1 MKGFNVSIMLRLL
14 ASASRFLAR
23 QIKLV
28 FVGCLAAIVL
38 TSCGGGGG
46 GGAGPV
52 TSTLAFPLQSGM
64 RASVANAN
72 GSSINFSVSGT
83 CSGTASIA
91 ISTPVPATFGGVPG
105 VSVANTAII
114 SLPYCHPP
122 YIASTST
129 DYYDSNYDPLG
140 TIGSSGDYSVYS
152 TPPSIPGS
160 VKVGG
165 TGTIGARNNYSGN
178 TTTTPTGQD
187 VISYMVEP
195 DTANTAIVNMIDR
208 SYDLSDNLTSTEQD
222 RSRITADGTLIPV
235 SADLQYANGSTTHL
249 VFTAIPDTTP
259 PTVLS
264 INPLSNSTA
273 VSVATAITATFS
285 ELIDPATVTTA
296 EFTLMNGTIPVSGAV
311 THSGTTATFTPAA
324 FLTPNAVYTAKITT
338 GVKDLA
344 GNATSSN
351 YSWSFTTGAP
361 DTTPPT
367 VSYTS
372 PANSAS
378 AVAINTA
385 IAAVFGEAMNP
396 ATVTTAEFTLMNGTT
411 PISGAVTYSGTAA
424 TFTPSAPLAYNTLY
438 TATISTGVKDLV
450 GNAMSSNYSWQFTT
464 TAFADITP
472 PAVLST
478 SPANYASA
486 VAINIAIAATFS
498 EAMDPATVTTVQF
511 TLMNGTI
518 PVSGAVTYS
527 GTTAIFTPSAPLAY
541 NTLYTARIT
550 TGVKDLAGNAMSSNY
565 SWLFTTTAAPDI
577 TPPTVLST
585 SPANSASAVA
595 INTAIAATFSE
606 AMDSATV
613 TTAEFTLMNGTI
625 PVSGAVTYS
634 GTTATFTPAA
644 SLAYDTLYT
653 ATITTGVKDLAGNA
667 MALTYTWSFTSDKKI
682 NGLNFTVIDAEY
694 SKSLDK
700 IVMVSSVPGNQL
712 HIYDPVTD
720 LDTTVTLNL
729 TPTSVS
735 VSPDGL
741 FAAVGHNAWISYVD
755 LSTATLVKTL
765 PVSADVFDIVLVG
778 NGYVYAFPRIDQ
790 WVQIHGINISTGAE
804 TLSSVNS
811 IRAGTKAKLNAGGT
825 AIYGVTN
832 GLSPDNIEKYDIS
845 AGAPAYAYRSPY
857 WGTYPV
863 CGDLWTSEDGFR
875 IFTRCGNVFNA
886 TSLQATDMVYG
897 GALQNLGLVR
907 HMSHSSAIGKVIAIP
922 DNGYGITSADTEIRI
937 FVYNFL
943 TFEQSI
949 KLPHFVVGNN
959 QYAGHG
965 RFVFY
970 NSNGTK
976 SFVVLQA
983 DASSGMLY
991 DYGVVTY

>member
-1 MKGFNVSIMLRLL
+1 MKGFNVAMILNLL
-14 ASASRFLAR
+14 AFASRFLAR

-28 FVGCLAAIVL
+28 FVGCLAVVAL
-38 TSCGGGGG
+38 TSCGGGASAP
-46 GGAGPV
+46 AGPV
-52 TSTLAFPLQSGM
+52 TSNPSFPLQSGEI
-64 RASVANAN
+64 ASVVR
-72 GSSINFSVSGT
+72 GSSTNFTVSGT
-83 CSGTASIA
+83 CNGTSGFVS
-91 ISTPVPATFGGVPG
+91 SSPVPATFEGVSG
-105 VSVANTAII
+105 VSVATTRTFNFTDCRPATFTD
-114 SLPYCHPP
+114 S
-122 YIASTST
+122 ST
-129 DYYDSNYDPLG
+129 DYYDSNYVPLG
-140 TIGSSGDYSVYS
+140 TIFADGSYSVFL
-152 TPPSIPGS
+152 TPPTLPVS
-160 VKVGG
+160 VKVGD
-165 TGTIGARNNYSGN
+165 TGTLGMQNNYTDSTKKN
-178 TTTTPTGQD
+178 LTGQD
-187 VISYMVEP
+187 VISYVVGP
-195 DTANTAIVNMIDR
+195 DTANTAIINIIWK
-208 SYDLSDNLTSTEQD
+208 SYNPSAVLISTEQD
-222 RSRITADGTLIPV
+222 RSRIAANGKLTPV
-235 SADLQYANGSTTHL
+235 SSDIQSANGSTTHFVL
-249 VFTAIPDTTP
+249 TVIPDTTP

-264 INPLSNSTA
+264 INPSNSAT

-285 ELIDPATVTTA
+285 ELVDSATITTAAFTLINGTIPVSGTVTYSGKTATFTPAAFLTPNTLYTATITTGIKDLAGNAMSLNYLWSFTTGAPDITPPTVSYTSPVNAATGVAINTAIAATFSEAMKPATVTTT
-296 EFTLMNGTIPVSGAV
+296 EFTLMNGTIPVSGVV
-311 THSGTTATFTPAA
+311 TYSGTTATFTP
-324 FLTPNAVYTAKITT
+324 
-338 GVKDLA
+338 
-344 GNATSSN
+344 
-351 YSWSFTTGAP
+351 
-361 DTTPPT
+361 
-367 VSYTS
+367 
-372 PANSAS
+372 
-378 AVAINTA
+378 
-385 IAAVFGEAMNP
+385 
-396 ATVTTAEFTLMNGTT
+396 
-411 PISGAVTYSGTAA
+411 
-424 TFTPSAPLAYNTLY
+424 SAPIAYSTLY
-438 TATISTGVKDLV
+438 TATITTGVKDLV
-450 GNAMSSNYSWQFTT
+450 GNAMQSNYSWQFTT

-498 EAMDPATVTTVQF
+498 EAMDPATVTTAQF

-527 GTTAIFTPSAPLAY
+527 GTTATFTPAAFLTPS
-541 NTLYTARIT
+541 TVYTAKIT

-765 PVSADVFDIVLVG
+765 PVSADVFDIVLAG

-983 DASSGMLY
+983 DAGSGMLY